1 MTGNGARVG
10 LLGAAVVTLAPLAGV
25 GPAPAISPTAAS
37 SGVAAAD
44 LPPPRTG
51 ISPVNFT
58 LHGDA
63 VRGWGFSNA
72 TINKSGPNITVYY
85 GDTVNLTLVGADSA
99 PHSWFIDYNNDLTVS
114 VGEPASR
121 DFNVPGNVVGEFS
134 FPAMQPGTWTYRC
147 GMHPNT
153 MTGTIRIL
161 DEPRPVNLTL
171 YGDAALGWGF
181 SNATLHPSGPPLVV
195 LWGTNVTLTLIGH
208 DSAPHNWFIDYNND
222 LSMSPGENA
231 SPDFNSPPG
240 TIVVW
245 SFIAQQTG
253 NWTYR
258 CHVHPTSMTG
268 IISIVG
274 GPPAALPRAALPLI
288 TEIMAGPPPLRP
300 RCSGS
305 YTAPPGRAARR
316 ARDGEA
322 MAEPAVLAV
331 GVVVVPPPAN

>member
-1 MTGNGARVG
+1 
-10 LLGAAVVTLAPLAGV
+10 
-25 GPAPAISPTAAS
+25 
-37 SGVAAAD
+37 
-44 LPPPRTG
+44 
-51 ISPVNFT
+51 
-58 LHGDA
+58 
-63 VRGWGFSNA
+63 
-72 TINKSGPNITVYY
+72 
-85 GDTVNLTLVGADSA
+85 
-99 PHSWFIDYNNDLTVS
+99 
-114 VGEPASR
+114 
-121 DFNVPGNVVGEFS
+121 
-134 FPAMQPGTWTYRC
+134 
-147 GMHPNT
+147 

-288 TEIMAGPPPLRP
+288 TEIMAGALILVLGFAVIYHVR
-300 RCSGS
+300 
-305 YTAPPGRAARR
+305 AVRAAKRTR
-316 ARDGEA
+316 
-322 MAEPAVLAV
+322 
-331 GVVVVPPPAN
+331 